1 MGLAFELVFD
11 PKGRACQ
18 NAHHSAH
25 RLGPTHPAAAP
36 SGSGSAPPCPAPPR
50 CLDLY
55 PPLPRPASRSP
66 PESPA
71 CSQRPRRR
79 AALPARLARLRGTL
93 PALAS
98 SPAAGTREDEPRSF
112 GPPGPGRTGTARGAG
127 VPESRQKYCESCCGH
142 VLCRLTSGWG
152 SWCCRATAWRP
163 ALVIPAL
170 QHLAQTLPQQAAVWK
185 EMIRKVSVHGK
196 RTHFKICLDA
206 SPLQVTGASGRNRG
220 WFSVARA

>member
-1 MGLAFELVFD
+1 MVFD

-55 PPLPRPASRSP
+55 PQLPRPASRSP

-98 SPAAGTREDEPRSF
+98 SPAAGTREDEPRSS

-127 VPESRQKYCESCCGH
+127 VPESRSGQGLLPLPSLPRPRPPRCCF
-142 VLCRLTSGWG
+142 
-152 SWCCRATAWRP
+152 P
-163 ALVIPAL
+163 
-170 QHLAQTLPQQAAVWK
+170 
-185 EMIRKVSVHGK
+185 
-196 RTHFKICLDA
+196 
-206 SPLQVTGASGRNRG
+206 SGRGLSLGLPSAKLQSQPITPLPPPRKG
-220 WFSVARA
+220 LLCPFYR